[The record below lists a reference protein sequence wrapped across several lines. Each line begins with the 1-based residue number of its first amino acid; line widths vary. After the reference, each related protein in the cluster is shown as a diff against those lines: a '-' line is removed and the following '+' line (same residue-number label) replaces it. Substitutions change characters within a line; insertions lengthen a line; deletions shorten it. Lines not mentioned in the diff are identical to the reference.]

1 MRCFRGGWCGIEGL
15 SANFCYLAVREKER
29 IFVKTFFKMNVQDF
43 VSKEVVLTAIKEMPE
58 QIPIEELFDKIIYL
72 YKIEVGL
79 AQSKRGEGISLE
91 EMRKKVQTWRKPK

>member
-1 MRCFRGGWCGIEGL
+1 
-15 SANFCYLAVREKER
+15 
-29 IFVKTFFKMNVQDF
+29 MNVQDF